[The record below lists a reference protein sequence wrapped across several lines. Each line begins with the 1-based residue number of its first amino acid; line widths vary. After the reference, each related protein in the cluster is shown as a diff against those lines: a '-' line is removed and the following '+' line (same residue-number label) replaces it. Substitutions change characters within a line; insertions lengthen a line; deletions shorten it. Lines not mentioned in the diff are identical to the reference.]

1 MTLAEFNLL
10 QKEKAEVLLTTCCGS
25 SNWVQQMLGF
35 MPFKDENQ
43 LAKTAEEIWYNKCDQ
58 ADWRES
64 FLHHPKIGDVKSLT
78 EKFASTSHMAGKE
91 QSGLSAA
98 TENVILEMAKENI
111 DYENKHGFIFIVSAT
126 GKSADEMLQLLQ
138 SRISNTTLDESR
150 IAMGEQHKITLLR
163 LQKNIS
169 ADWTVLRPGHITTHV
184 LDTAIGK
191 PGKGIVISLHAANE
205 TNSCIA
211 SGITNA
217 DGRIPDLLPPART
230 LSPGYYKMVFQ
241 CGKYFKA
248 QQLKAFYPV
257 VEIVFEV
264 FDNTHYHI
272 PLLISPFGYSTYR
285 GS

>member
-1 MTLAEFNLL
+1 MTLAEFNSL
-10 QKEKAEVLLTTCCGS
+10 QKEKAEALLTTCCGS
-25 SNWVQQMLGF
+25 SNWVKQMFEL
-35 MPFKDENQ
+35 MPFKNE
-43 LAKTAEEIWYNKCDQ
+43 LHLVKSSEEIWYNKCNEN
-58 ADWRES
+58 DWKEA

-78 EKFASTSHMAGKE
+78 EKFATTSHMAGKE
-91 QSGLSAA
+91 QSGVSVAS
-98 TENVILEMAKENI
+98 EEVILQLAKGNTE
-111 DYENKHGFIFIVSAT
+111 YENKHGFIFIISAT

-138 SRISNTTLDESR
+138 ARLSNTTHDEYR
-150 IAMGEQHKITLLR
+150 IAMGEQRKITLLR
-163 LQKNIS
+163 LQNNITGDWS
-169 ADWTVLRPGHITTHV
+169 ALTPGPITTHV

-211 SGITNA
+211 SGITNN
-217 DGRIPDLLPPART
+217 DGRISDLLPPARA

-241 CGKYFKA
+241 CSKYFKA